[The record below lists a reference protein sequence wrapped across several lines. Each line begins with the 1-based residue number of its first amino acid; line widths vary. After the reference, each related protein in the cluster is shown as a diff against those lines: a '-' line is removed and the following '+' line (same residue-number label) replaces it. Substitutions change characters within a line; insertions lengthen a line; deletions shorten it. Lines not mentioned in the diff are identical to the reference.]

1 MIKPRLL
8 LLQLMTISWMTG
20 WSVNGAVTL
29 TQSGNA
35 CTIRNDFVSV
45 YISKDGEITSLLKY
59 TNNDRDFNHS
69 VQLIDGTGAKGY
81 FSFTAGG
88 SNQNYS
94 ISEFYVKQNTDDVVE
109 VQYVTNYKNGIRWV
123 IEYIVTRDVPGVYNY
138 AQLESKAGSGALN
151 EARMGLRVSPTL
163 FNYAYVNE
171 QTQGTL
177 PTPAEMTVGG
187 EGCCTKVT
195 DATYKLADGTI
206 YTKYNFAAF
215 QKDDEVHG
223 LMGNNIGVWTIAPC
237 VEWLNGGPMRQ
248 DLTVHATETTPIM
261 LRHFHGNHFGGTS
274 ALFTSNKKLY
284 GPHLIYVNQS
294 SKASVDEARAEM
306 VADAKAQAAVEQ
318 AAWPNY
324 SWLRDTE
331 VKKRGTVTGQITMS
345 AEDADY
351 FKTTKL
357 QVVLAQPGSKPMLQG
372 TDYQFWAETDADGN
386 FVINNVREGS
396 YSLYAYALNGSA
408 TGYYVQ
414 DDVMVTNGNTTAFGT
429 MVWVPDANRYDEVLW
444 QIGQSDHL
452 ADGFNMSG
460 SIRQYGRTNSI
471 PADLTFTIGES
482 EEATDW
488 YYAQAHNGTWTIKYN
503 LTELPTYPLRLTI
516 ASAGAANAKLTVR
529 SNETT
534 SSNGVGVFRPVH
546 DGSVSRC
553 ATLAGRDSV
562 VVFDIPVSKL
572 KVGENSLNLSVWG
585 LSTDELG
592 NDLGGLMYDMIKL
605 ERKNSTIQ
613 VISEETSMGFDG
625 ETVDNPTGLTT
636 ITNFNNTGFYLRG
649 SNDYKIPLRVPG
661 KDTRQFT
668 FSDGTVYASQN
679 FVTLQGQSKNDYSSL
694 PAANGG
700 VSEASRLN
708 IGFQTTV
715 PGTVYVAFQSQSNPA
730 DGSALRLVLN
740 GNVVES
746 ASLQTAATKTARLDV
761 LEYTATETGTFF
773 IDSYHSSSNIFY
785 VRFVPTGESASIMA
799 VTKPQTT
806 HHTEVY
812 NLNGQR
818 VAHPVKGLYII
829 NGKKVVIR

>member
-1 MIKPRLL
+1 MVGQWRRD
-8 LLQLMTISWMTG
+8 
-20 WSVNGAVTL
+20 
-29 TQSGNA
+29 
-35 CTIRNDFVSV
+35 TIRNDFVSV

-69 VQLIDGTGAKGY
+69 VQLINGTGAKGY

-187 EGCCTKVT
+187 EGGCTKVT
-195 DATYKLADGTI
+195 DATYKLADGT
-206 YTKYNFAAF
+206 
-215 QKDDEVHG
+215 
-223 LMGNNIGVWTIAPC
+223 
-237 VEWLNGGPMRQ
+237 GPMRQ

-261 LRHFHGNHFGGTS
+261 LRHFHGNHFGGAS
-274 ALFTSNKKLY
+274 ALFTGNKKLY

-294 SKASVDEARAEM
+294 SKASVDEAHAEM
-306 VADAKAQAAVEQ
+306 VADAKTQAVVEQ
-318 AAWPNY
+318 NVWPNY

-386 FVINNVREGS
+386 FIINNVREGS

-414 DDVMVTNGNTTAFGT
+414 DDVTVTNGNTTAFGT

-625 ETVDNPTGLTT
+625 ETVDNPTGLTA

-785 VRFVPTGESASIMA
+785 VRFVPTGESTSIMA

>member
-1 MIKPRLL
+1 M
-8 LLQLMTISWMTG
+8 
-20 WSVNGAVTL
+20 
-29 TQSGNA
+29 
-35 CTIRNDFVSV
+35 
-45 YISKDGEITSLLKY
+45 
-59 TNNDRDFNHS
+59 
-69 VQLIDGTGAKGY
+69 
-81 FSFTAGG
+81 
-88 SNQNYS
+88 
-94 ISEFYVKQNTDDVVE
+94 
-109 VQYVTNYKNGIRWV
+109 
-123 IEYIVTRDVPGVYNY
+123 
-138 AQLESKAGSGALN
+138 
-151 EARMGLRVSPTL
+151 
-163 FNYAYVNE
+163 
-171 QTQGTL
+171 
-177 PTPAEMTVGG
+177 
-187 EGCCTKVT
+187 
-195 DATYKLADGTI
+195 
-206 YTKYNFAAF
+206 
-215 QKDDEVHG
+215 
-223 LMGNNIGVWTIAPC
+223 
-237 VEWLNGGPMRQ
+237 
-248 DLTVHATETTPIM
+248 
-261 LRHFHGNHFGGTS
+261 
-274 ALFTSNKKLY
+274 
-284 GPHLIYVNQS
+284 
-294 SKASVDEARAEM
+294 
-306 VADAKAQAAVEQ
+306 EQ

-679 FVTLQGQSKNDYSSL
+679 FVTLQGQSKNDYSSI

>member
-187 EGCCTKVT
+187 EGGCTKVT

-223 LMGNNIGVWTIAPC
+223 LMGNNIGVWTIAPS

-274 ALFTSNKKLY
+274 ALFASNKKLY

-414 DDVMVTNGNTTAFGT
+414 DDVMVTNGNTTAL
-429 MVWVPDANRYDEVLW
+429 VRWC
-444 QIGQSDHL
+444 
-452 ADGFNMSG
+452 GFLML
-460 SIRQYGRTNSI
+460 IVMMKCCGR
-471 PADLTFTIGES
+471 L
-482 EEATDW
+482 
-488 YYAQAHNGTWTIKYN
+488 
-503 LTELPTYPLRLTI
+503 
-516 ASAGAANAKLTVR
+516 
-529 SNETT
+529 
-534 SSNGVGVFRPVH
+534 
-546 DGSVSRC
+546 VS
-553 ATLAGRDSV
+553 
-562 VVFDIPVSKL
+562 
-572 KVGENSLNLSVWG
+572 
-585 LSTDELG
+585 
-592 NDLGGLMYDMIKL
+592 
-605 ERKNSTIQ
+605 
-613 VISEETSMGFDG
+613 
-625 ETVDNPTGLTT
+625 
-636 ITNFNNTGFYLRG
+636 
-649 SNDYKIPLRVPG
+649 
-661 KDTRQFT
+661 
-668 FSDGTVYASQN
+668 
-679 FVTLQGQSKNDYSSL
+679 
-694 PAANGG
+694 
-700 VSEASRLN
+700 
-708 IGFQTTV
+708 QTTLPMV
-715 PGTVYVAFQSQSNPA
+715 
-730 DGSALRLVLN
+730 
-740 GNVVES
+740 
-746 ASLQTAATKTARLDV
+746 
-761 LEYTATETGTFF
+761 
-773 IDSYHSSSNIFY
+773 
-785 VRFVPTGESASIMA
+785 SI
-799 VTKPQTT
+799 
-806 HHTEVY
+806 
-812 NLNGQR
+812 
-818 VAHPVKGLYII
+818 
-829 NGKKVVIR
+829 

>member
-1 MIKPRLL
+1 M
-8 LLQLMTISWMTG
+8 
-20 WSVNGAVTL
+20 
-29 TQSGNA
+29 
-35 CTIRNDFVSV
+35 
-45 YISKDGEITSLLKY
+45 
-59 TNNDRDFNHS
+59 
-69 VQLIDGTGAKGY
+69 
-81 FSFTAGG
+81 
-88 SNQNYS
+88 
-94 ISEFYVKQNTDDVVE
+94 
-109 VQYVTNYKNGIRWV
+109 
-123 IEYIVTRDVPGVYNY
+123 YNY
-138 AQLESKAGSGALN
+138 VQLESSSTAGALN

-177 PTPAEMTVGG
+177 PTPAEMTVGE
-187 EGCCTKVT
+187 EGGCTQVT

-215 QKDDEVHG
+215 QTDDTVHG
-223 LMGNNIGVWTIAPC
+223 LMGNNIGVWTIAPS

-294 SKASVDEARAEM
+294 SKASADEARAEM

-331 VKKRGTVTGQITMS
+331 VKKRGTVTGQMTMS

-351 FKTTKL
+351 YKTTKL

-372 TDYQFWAETDADGN
+372 TDYQFWTETDASGN
-386 FVINNVREGS
+386 FTINNVREGS

-414 DDVMVTNGNTTAFGT
+414 DDVTVTNGSLTALGT
-429 MVWVPDANRYDEVLW
+429 MTWVPDINRYDEVLW

-460 SIRQYGRTNSI
+460 STRQYGRTNSI

-482 EEATDW
+482 NEATDW
-488 YYAQAHNGTWTIKYN
+488 YYAQAHNGTWTIKYH
-503 LTELPTYPLRLTI
+503 LEELPTYPLRLTI
-516 ASAGAANAKLTVR
+516 ASAGAANAKLTIR

-534 SSNGVGVFRPVH
+534 SNNGIGVFRPIH

-562 VVFDIPVSKL
+562 VVFDIPISKL

-585 LSTDELG
+585 LSKDELG

-613 VISEETSMGFDG
+613 VISEETAMGFND
-625 ETVDNPTGLTT
+625 ETVDNPTGLTA
-636 ITNFNNTGFYLRG
+636 ITNYNDMGVYLRG

-661 KDTRQFT
+661 KDTRQFK
-668 FSDGTVYASQN
+668 FSDGTTYTSQN
-679 FVTLQGQSKNDYSSL
+679 FVTLQGQTKNNYSSL
-694 PAANGG
+694 PAANDI
-700 VSEASRLN
+700 VNEASRLN

-715 PGTVYVAFQSQSNPA
+715 PGTVYIAFQSQNSPA
-730 DGSALRLVLN
+730 DDSALRLVLN
-740 GNVVES
+740 GTVVKS
-746 ASLQTAATKTARLDV
+746 ASLQTAAAKTARLDV

-785 VRFVPTGESASIMA
+785 VRFVPTGESTSIMA